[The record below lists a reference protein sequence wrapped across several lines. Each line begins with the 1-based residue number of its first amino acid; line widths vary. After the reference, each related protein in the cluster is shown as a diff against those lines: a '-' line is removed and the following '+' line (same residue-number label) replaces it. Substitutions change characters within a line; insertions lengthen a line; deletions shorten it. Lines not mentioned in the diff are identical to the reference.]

1 LTSFE
6 GYFSYDIFLMNF
18 DLLNQTYELYPY
30 GFQLMIEVGYL
41 MSEVILSIR
50 EEEELFVEEFLYLES
65 LVILLTISKKKADLN
80 EAITYKSIK
89 TTDVF

>member
-1 LTSFE
+1 
-6 GYFSYDIFLMNF
+6 MNF

>member
-1 LTSFE
+1 
-6 GYFSYDIFLMNF
+6 MNF

-65 LVILLTISKKKADLN
+65 LVILLTISKKKSR
-80 EAITYKSIK
+80 T
-89 TTDVF
+89 